1 MKYKLRIVIAILC
14 GLILLLITGCISA
27 GLTSAV
33 SKEKLNTIKRVGIV
47 SLLGDDI
54 ELHEH
59 PALFLQNSRSF
70 SVESWKIDEYVQ
82 DIIAK
87 EISTNPKFT
96 VVKLAYDRNRLI
108 KLNLK
113 ERQHYNMM
121 IDQLSTITKENRLD
135 AIIVIDYIGNPEY
148 QSLPLYLAKGELTKN
163 ISWKVASHIYV
174 FDGASL
180 EKIGRSWFLHRYD
193 QELDESYWPPSISNV
208 DKLRFLENMFKR
220 VLKEELIIKIKDLG
234 FIDTK
239 NN

>member
-1 MKYKLRIVIAILC
+1 MKHKMRIHIAILYI
-14 GLILLLITGCISA
+14 LISLQITGCISA

-33 SKEKLNTIKRVGIV
+33 SKEKLNTIKRVGVV
-47 SLLGDDI
+47 SILGDDI
-54 ELHEH
+54 ELHENL
-59 PALFLQNSRSF
+59 AFFQQNSRSF
-70 SVESWKIDEYVQ
+70 SVASWNIDEYVQ

-96 VVKLAYDRNRLI
+96 VVKIAYDRNRLI

-135 AIIVIDYIGNPEY
+135 AIIVIFYIGNPEF
-148 QSLPLYLAKGELTKN
+148 QILPLYLYKDELTKTV
-163 ISWKVASHIYV
+163 SWKVASHIYV

-180 EKIGRSWFLHRYD
+180 EKIGRSWFEHKFD
-193 QELDESYWPPSISNV
+193 KDIDESYWPPTVDNV

-220 VLKEELIIKIKDLG
+220 VLKEELLIKIKALG
-234 FIDTK
+234 FIDAK
-239 NN
+239 DN

>member
-1 MKYKLRIVIAILC
+1 M
-14 GLILLLITGCISA
+14 GCISA
-27 GLTSAV
+27 GLSSAV

-59 PALFLQNSRSF
+59 PGLFQESSRSF
-70 SVESWKIDEYVQ
+70 SVKSWEIDEYVQ

-108 KLNLK
+108 KLHLN
-113 ERQHYNMM
+113 ERQNYNIM

-135 AIIVIDYIGNPEY
+135 AIIAIYYIGHPKY
-148 QSLPLYLAKGELTKN
+148 QSLPLYLAKGELTN
-163 ISWKVASHIYV
+163 NVSWKVASGIYV

-180 EKIGRSWFLHRYD
+180 EKIGGSWFLHRFD
-193 QELDESYWPPSISNV
+193 QELDESYWPSSISNV

-220 VLKEELIIKIKDLG
+220 VLKEELLIKIEALG
-234 FIDTK
+234 FINSKD
-239 NN
+239 N